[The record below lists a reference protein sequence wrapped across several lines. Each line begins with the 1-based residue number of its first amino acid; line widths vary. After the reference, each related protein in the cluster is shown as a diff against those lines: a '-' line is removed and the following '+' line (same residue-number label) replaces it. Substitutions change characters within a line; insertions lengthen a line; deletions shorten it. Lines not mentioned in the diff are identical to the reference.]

1 MKKNNLDI
9 TISSSIILI
18 TLAMILFG
26 LSKSGLTLDISD
38 RPLKEYAF
46 YIMNDY
52 LDFILCFYV
61 FMCLQ
66 IAGYVELKY
75 KQDYLL
81 ISIIFILFTPFSIF
95 FILKDKTKKN
105 D

>member
-26 LSKSGLTLDISD
+26 LSKSGLALDISD
-38 RPLKEYAF
+38 RSLKEYAF

-75 KQDYLL
+75 KQEYLL
-81 ISIIFILFTPFSIF
+81 ISVISILFTPFSIF
-95 FILKDKTKKN
+95 FIIKDKTKKN